1 MFDRRS
7 IHIALLLWGSI
18 FCVIAA
24 LCMYMSRN
32 FDKEKRRW
40 LLLFQ
45 ISSAVLL
52 LSDALAW
59 SYRGGTETEAAVMV
73 RISNFLVFILSDFL
87 LFIFNGYV
95 CCYLFPEC
103 KAQIY
108 LLNKKKYKNEIDFP
122 EKRIMAVYLIAV
134 AGMFMVVLSQ
144 FTDLYY
150 YIDIK
155 NYYHRN
161 TGYVFSVLIP
171 MTGMLLELSFIIQYR
186 KRIKKQIYISML
198 SYIILP
204 FIASIILIFYYGI
217 SFVNIAIS
225 ISGIFMLISAMIE
238 QNQNLAQK
246 EQEAVNMRMT
256 IMISQIQPHF
266 MYNSLNTIY
275 HLCDK
280 NKELAKEAISDFS
293 YYLQH
298 ILKSVNRSVPIPFNE
313 ELRYV
318 QAYLKLEKM
327 RFDDDLNIIYQI
339 EATDFFVPP
348 LSIQPLVENAVKHGI
363 CQKEDGGILVL
374 ATKEDDGYIEVR
386 VSDDGVGFDTEK
398 EKNDGKAH
406 VGIKNV
412 KQRLYTMCNGTLNV
426 NSKPGEGTTIIMRL
440 PKENKDEDIGNR

>member
-1 MFDRRS
+1 MFNRRS
-7 IHIALLLWGSI
+7 IHVALFLWGCI

-45 ISSAVLL
+45 ISSSILL
-52 LSDALAW
+52 LADALAW
-59 SYRGGTETEAAVMV
+59 AYRGGTEMEAAVLV
-73 RISNFLVFILSDFL
+73 RVSNFLVFILSDFL
-87 LFIFNGYV
+87 LFVFHGYA

-103 KAQIY
+103 KNRIH
-108 LLNKKKYKNEIDFP
+108 LVTGKKYKNETDLP
-122 EKRIMAVYLIAV
+122 KKRIVTVYWIAV
-134 AGMFMVVLSQ
+134 IGMLMVILSQ
-144 FTDLYY
+144 FTNLYY
-150 YIDIK
+150 YIDAQ

-161 TGYVFSVLIP
+161 PGYAISVILP

-186 KRIKKQIYISML
+186 KRIQKKIYVSML
-198 SYIILP
+198 SYIVLP
-204 FIASIILIFYYGI
+204 FTAGIILIFYYGI
-217 SFVNIAIS
+217 SLVNIAIS
-225 ISGIFMLISAMIE
+225 ISGIFMFISAMIE
-238 QNQNLAQK
+238 QNQNLAK
-246 EQEAVNMRMT
+246 REQEAADMRMA

-280 NKELAKEAISDFS
+280 NTELAKEAISDFS
-293 YYLQH
+293 DYLQH
-298 ILKSVNRSVPIPFNE
+298 ILKSVNRSVPIPFRE
-313 ELRYV
+313 ELRHV

-339 EATDFFVPP
+339 DTTDFFLPP

-363 CQKEDGGILVL
+363 CRREEGGTLIISTKEDG
-374 ATKEDDGYIEVR
+374 DDIEVR
-386 VSDDGVGFDTEK
+386 VSDDGVGFDPEQ
-398 EKNDGKAH
+398 EKNDGKPH

-412 KQRLYTMCNGTLNV
+412 KKRLYTICHGTLIV

-440 PKENKDEDIGNR
+440 PKENKE